1 MNDERGVSRR
11 GFLRAAAGVGAVAGA
26 TGTAGATAEDNESRS
41 SGSGGSELPDFGG
54 YLGSANN
61 GDAVEDVRGTEEVT
75 VEVGAGSQGYAFAPA
90 GIWIDT
96 GTTVNFEWTGEGGA
110 HNVVATEDATADL
123 DSGGAEA
130 TTGVAYEYTFEEG
143 GITNYY
149 CNPHQSAGMLG
160 AIAVGED
167 VPTVTVGGGAGGPT
181 DPEEMGVPFHA
192 HWVGIATLL
201 GIGLTLVLTFFF
213 LKYGETP
220 HSGYP
225 EER

>member
-11 GFLRAAAGVGAVAGA
+11 RFLRAAAGVGAVAGA
-26 TGTAGATAEDNESRS
+26 TGTAGATAEDNESKS

-61 GDAVEDVRGTEEVT
+61 GDAVEDARGTEEVT

-90 GIWIDT
+90 GIWIDP

-167 VPTVTVGGGAGGPT
+167 VPTVTVGGGAGGPSIP
-181 DPEEMGVPFHA
+181 DGAKAVGVGTTVA
-192 HWVGIATLL
+192 MVTTL
-201 GIGLTLVLTFFF
+201 GLAFTL
-213 LKYGETP
+213 LKYGGGSSEA
-220 HSGYP
+220 
-225 EER
+225 